1 MSQPRNE
8 TINNN
13 AKILRRMFI
22 YASILLAVLGLFIVG
37 IVVSPPTTPNDNALQ
52 ISSSQVGQELP
63 DGFYLYQG
71 LNQRGITVQSITREN
86 NMLVVALSSSEQR
99 QQAQNVLKQIL
110 PVGYEINVSTLPQQ
124 TEWVDKFTRDN
135 LHFG

>member
-8 TINNN
+8 IIKND
-13 AKILRRMFI
+13 AKKPHRVFI
-22 YASILLAVLGLFIVG
+22 YISILLAVLGLVVVG
-37 IVVSPPTTPNDNALQ
+37 IIASPPTTTIDNTLQ

-86 NMLVVALSSSEQR
+86 NMLVVALSSSAQR
-99 QQAQNVLKQIL
+99 QQAQNALKQIL
-110 PVGYEINVSTLPQQ
+110 PVGYQINISTLPQQ
-124 TEWVDKFTRDN
+124 IEWSDKFSLDN
-135 LHFG
+135 LHLG